1 MCGIAAQANNN
12 IIMTNFSL
20 PKITIIIGVLN
31 MQRFLGMALDSVVR
45 QNYPNLEL
53 IVMDG
58 GSTDG
63 TLNVIKQYA
72 HLITYWTSGKDKGH
86 SDACNKA
93 LEIATGDYIGLLNA
107 DDILGEGLLHD
118 IAAVYS
124 KNPAAQVITC
134 GVRIIE
140 GEQITQ
146 EIADPQKLQLT
157 LRNMLFE
164 LPLINARFFHKNIF
178 TLYGKFQATHADGS
192 YNLSN
197 DRDFLIRLTLA
208 GVQSEIIT
216 KPLYFYLSHQ
226 ESLTFGNKNRI
237 KSRREHLQLAEKF
250 LHLPTLQL
258 EQKDIF
264 HSWQIN
270 ESVYLCLIYL
280 LDAKVKN
287 AFAVMKY
294 GYTLGGYEW
303 MQKFLAVIVCGVFR
317 KLLPK
322 SINNG

>member
-1 MCGIAAQANNN
+1 
-12 IIMTNFSL
+12 MTNHSL
-20 PKITIIIGVLN
+20 PKISIIIGVLN
-31 MQRFLGMALDSVVR
+31 MQRYLGLALDSVVH

-63 TLNVIKQYA
+63 TLDVIKDYA
-72 HLITYWTSGKDKGH
+72 QHITYWTSGKDKGH

-93 LEIATGDYIGLLNA
+93 IDIATGDYIGLLNA
-107 DDILGEGLLHD
+107 DDILGEGLLHN
-118 IAAVYS
+118 IAAVYF
-124 KNPAAQVITC
+124 KNQAAKVITC

-140 GEQITQ
+140 KNIEHRAQITQ
-146 EIADPQKLQLT
+146 EITNPEKLQLN

-164 LPLINARFFHKNIF
+164 LPVINARFFHKDVF
-178 TLYGKFQATHADGS
+178 AKFGKFQPTHADGS

-208 GVQSEIIT
+208 RVQSEIIA

-237 KSRREHLQLAEKF
+237 KSRKEHLQLAEKF
-250 LHLPTLQL
+250 LKQSALQA
-258 EQKDIF
+258 EQRKLF
-264 HSWQIN
+264 RSWQVN

-280 LDAKVKN
+280 LEGKIKDAFITMRYG
-287 AFAVMKY
+287 FAN
-294 GYTLGGYEW
+294 GGLNW
-303 MQKFLAVIVCGVFR
+303 LR
-317 KLLPK
+317 KLLAVTAN
-322 SINNG
+322 SIQKKLSLKTG